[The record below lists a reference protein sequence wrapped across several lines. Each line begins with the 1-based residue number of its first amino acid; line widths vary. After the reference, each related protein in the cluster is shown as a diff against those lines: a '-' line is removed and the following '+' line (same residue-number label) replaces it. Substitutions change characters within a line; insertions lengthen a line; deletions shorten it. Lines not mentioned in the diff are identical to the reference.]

1 MHFNAPRR
9 KLLLVLITSQTKSL
23 QTWLA
28 VLCSVVTVAAIAR
41 VGVAAALSLSS
52 AVFAASVQA
61 YSSSQ
66 TGCFESLLK
75 MHTGPSILSS
85 QNTSQKGRPY
95 KHKYKCSLEKGSGVV
110 ASSYQMDGSAHP
122 CRRLLI
128 APHPQSAFPRT
139 TFQVVKK
146 PACAFSH

>member
-1 MHFNAPRR
+1 MHCNAPRR
-9 KLLLVLITSQTKSL
+9 KLLLVLVTSQTKIL

-52 AVFAASVQA
+52 AVFAASAQA

-75 MHTGPSILSS
+75 MHTGPSIFEFAKHV
-85 QNTSQKGRPY
+85 TKGTDVQVQVQVQSRERQWGGCFVLP
-95 KHKYKCSLEKGSGVV
+95 
-110 ASSYQMDGSAHP
+110 DGWQCP
-122 CRRLLI
+122 PL
-128 APHPQSAFPRT
+128 
-139 TFQVVKK
+139 
-146 PACAFSH
+146 